1 MTRAAGGQA
10 KCIGGTR
17 RAVVRSAVDRAGAH
31 PDLVAHA
38 LERHLP
44 LGGFEGDPV
53 DARQPRGHDSDSHRS
68 DPSRDGGGGVGP
80 HLHSAPC
87 PPPPRCRSSPS
98 WDVPNVG
105 KSTLFNRLIG
115 ERLAIV
121 EDLPGTTR
129 DRVYGTGDWNGRDFT
144 LVDTGGL
151 ELEPGTHIE
160 ARVQDQARVAMEEA
174 DVILFVV
181 DAAAG
186 LAPLDHEVADRLR
199 RASKPT
205 ILVINKADNPRLEQE
220 GAEFYAL
227 GMDPA
232 ITVSAQHGRNSGD
245 LADMIVDALPP
256 APPAPTEPD
265 WTDVSL
271 SPDELSELAE
281 TEMGPPR
288 VAIVGRPNT
297 GKSTFVNRVLGQER
311 MIVSDIPGTTRDPV
325 DTAVVVDDEPMI
337 LVDTAGIRRRGSVQG
352 GIERYSVLR
361 SMKAIDRADVGVV
374 MTDAIEGYTA
384 QDAHV
389 VGHVLEAGKGIV
401 LVINKWDVVEK
412 DGHTADAWL
421 KVLRREAPYLAWA
434 DIVFASAQTGQR
446 VERIL
451 REARRVAEERYR
463 RVPTADLNRVVTDAV
478 RAHPPS
484 HVRNRL
490 GKVLYATQV
499 AVAPPDVRDLRQRP
513 RADPLQLPALP
524 GEPHPR
530 RVRVPGHADPPDL
543 PRPRLRGV
551 GPPLGPA
558 ATSIRAGARPSA
570 ARALGPARIPHT

>member
-1 MTRAAGGQA
+1 M
-10 KCIGGTR
+10 
-17 RAVVRSAVDRAGAH
+17 
-31 PDLVAHA
+31 
-38 LERHLP
+38 
-44 LGGFEGDPV
+44 
-53 DARQPRGHDSDSHRS
+53 
-68 DPSRDGGGGVGP
+68 
-80 HLHSAPC
+80 
-87 PPPPRCRSSPS
+87 SPS
-98 WDVPNVG
+98 LSLPVVAIVGRPNVG
-105 KSTLFNRLIG
+105 KSTLFNRLLG

-151 ELEPGTHIE
+151 ELDPGTDIE
-160 ARVQDQARVAMEEA
+160 ARVQVQARVAMEEA

-181 DAAAG
+181 DAAVG

-199 RASKPT
+199 RTSKPT
-205 ILVINKADNPRLEQE
+205 LLVINKADNPRLEQQ

-232 ITVSAQHGRNSGD
+232 ITISAQHGRNTGD

-256 APPAPTEPD
+256 APPAPDEPD
-265 WTDVSL
+265 WTDETL

-297 GKSTFVNRVLGQER
+297 GKSTFVNRVLGEER

-325 DTAVVVDDEPMI
+325 DTAVMVDDEPMI
-337 LVDTAGIRRRGSVQG
+337 LVDTAGIRRRGSVQR

-361 SMKAIDRADVGVV
+361 SMKAIDRGDVAVV

-401 LVINKWDVVEK
+401 LVINKWDAVEK

-499 AVAPPDVRDLRQRP
+499 AVAPPTFVIFVNDPELIHFSYRRYLENRIRDEYGFLGTPIRLIFRARESEEAARRSARP
-513 RADPLQLPALP
+513 RRASAK
-524 GEPHPR
+524 GRSKR
-530 RVRVPGHADPPDL
+530 R
-543 PRPRLRGV
+543 
-551 GPPLGPA
+551 
-558 ATSIRAGARPSA
+558 
-570 ARALGPARIPHT
+570 

>member
-1 MTRAAGGQA
+1 MSASLSLP
-10 KCIGGTR
+10 
-17 RAVVRSAVDRAGAH
+17 VVAI
-31 PDLVAHA
+31 
-38 LERHLP
+38 
-44 LGGFEGDPV
+44 
-53 DARQPRGHDSDSHRS
+53 
-68 DPSRDGGGGVGP
+68 VG
-80 HLHSAPC
+80 
-87 PPPPRCRSSPS
+87 R
-98 WDVPNVG
+98 PNVG

-199 RASKPT
+199 RTSKPT

-220 GAEFYAL
+220 GAEFFAL

-232 ITVSAQHGRNSGD
+232 ITVSAQHGRNTGD
-245 LADMIVDALPP
+245 LADMVVDALPP
-256 APPAPTEPD
+256 APPVPAEPD
-265 WTDVSL
+265 WTDDSL
-271 SPDELSELAE
+271 SPDELTELAE
-281 TEMGPPR
+281 TDMGLPR

-311 MIVSDIPGTTRDPV
+311 MIVSDLPGTTRDPV
-325 DTAVVVDDEPMI
+325 DSAVVVDDEPMI
-337 LVDTAGIRRRGSVQG
+337 LVDTAGIRRRGSVQR

-361 SMKAIDRADVGVV
+361 SMKAIDRADVAVV
-374 MTDAIEGYTA
+374 MTDATEGYTA

-463 RVPTADLNRVVTDAV
+463 RVPTAELNRVVTDAV

-499 AVAPPDVRDLRQRP
+499 AVAPPTFVIFVNDPELIHFSYRRYLENRIRDEYGFLGTPIRLIFRARESEESGRRSARP
-513 RADPLQLPALP
+513 RRASTS
-524 GEPHPR
+524 GRVKR
-530 RVRVPGHADPPDL
+530 R
-543 PRPRLRGV
+543 
-551 GPPLGPA
+551 
-558 ATSIRAGARPSA
+558 
-570 ARALGPARIPHT
+570 

>member
-1 MTRAAGGQA
+1 VASESLP
-10 KCIGGTR
+10 
-17 RAVVRSAVDRAGAH
+17 VVAI
-31 PDLVAHA
+31 
-38 LERHLP
+38 
-44 LGGFEGDPV
+44 
-53 DARQPRGHDSDSHRS
+53 
-68 DPSRDGGGGVGP
+68 VG
-80 HLHSAPC
+80 
-87 PPPPRCRSSPS
+87 R
-98 WDVPNVG
+98 PNVG

-129 DRVYGTGDWNGRDFT
+129 DRVYGVGEWNGRSFT

-199 RASKPT
+199 RTSKPT
-205 ILVINKADNPRLEQE
+205 ILVINKADNPRREQE

-232 ITVSAQHGRNSGD
+232 ITVSAQHGRNTGD
-245 LADMIVDALPP
+245 LADLLVDALPP
-256 APPAPTEPD
+256 PSAAEAEAPD
-265 WTDVSL
+265 WADDAVSEQDL
-271 SPDELSELAE
+271 EELAE

-297 GKSTFVNRVLGQER
+297 GKSTFVNRVLGEER
-311 MIVSDIPGTTRDPV
+311 MIVSDVPGTTRDPV
-325 DTAVVVDDEPMI
+325 DTAVVVDEEPMI
-337 LVDTAGIRRRGSVQG
+337 LVDTAGIRRRGSVQQ

-361 SMKAIDRADVGVV
+361 SMKAIDRADVAVV
-374 MTDAIEGYTA
+374 MTDATEGYTA

-401 LVINKWDVVEK
+401 LVINKWDAVEK

-446 VERIL
+446 LERVL
-451 REARRVAEERYR
+451 REARRVADERYR

-499 AVAPPDVRDLRQRP
+499 AVAPPTFVIFVNDPELIHFSYRRYLENRIRDEYGFLGTPIRLIFRARASEEAARRSARP
-513 RADPLQLPALP
+513 RA
-524 GEPHPR
+524 R
-530 RVRVPGHADPPDL
+530 RAPVKK
-543 PRPRLRGV
+543 RG
-551 GPPLGPA
+551 
-558 ATSIRAGARPSA
+558 RR
-570 ARALGPARIPHT
+570 